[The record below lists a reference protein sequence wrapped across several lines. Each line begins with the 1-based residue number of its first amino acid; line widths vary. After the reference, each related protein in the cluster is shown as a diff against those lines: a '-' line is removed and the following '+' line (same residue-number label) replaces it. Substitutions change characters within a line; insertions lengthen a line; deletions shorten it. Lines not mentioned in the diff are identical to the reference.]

1 MRLQGQATQTAYSG
15 VSMTVPCVAH
25 RLFVACSTTASLLT
39 ALAIAVSGCGDQS
52 RTTTD
57 DAPPAATQTSPQA
70 SRNDTVEVFLGEY
83 YISMPAV
90 LSPGR
95 TVLRVKNEGFEEH
108 DLQFTRADAD
118 SVTWRIEKRL
128 SPGEVRTVTLDL
140 DTGAYAA
147 ICDFAGHLGRGMFV
161 DVIVES
167 DSGGRPG
174 KALGGPKM
182 R

>member
-1 MRLQGQATQTAYSG
+1 
-15 VSMTVPCVAH
+15 MTVPCVAH
-25 RLFVACSTTASLLT
+25 RLFVTYSTSASLLA
-39 ALAIAVSGCGDQS
+39 ALTISVPGCGDQS
-52 RTTTD
+52 RTTID
-57 DAPPAATQTSPQA
+57 GAPPASTQTSPQA

-90 LSPGR
+90 LSPGS

-140 DTGAYAA
+140 DAGAYAA

-167 DSGGRPG
+167 DSGG
-174 KALGGPKM
+174 GP
-182 R
+182 RNDS

>member
-1 MRLQGQATQTAYSG
+1 MA
-15 VSMTVPCVAH
+15 
-25 RLFVACSTTASLLT
+25 
-39 ALAIAVSGCGDQS
+39 
-52 RTTTD
+52 
-57 DAPPAATQTSPQA
+57 PQA
-70 SRNDTVEVFLGEY
+70 SRNDTVDVFLGEY

-90 LSPGR
+90 LSRGR

-128 SPGEVRTVTLDL
+128 SPGEVRTVILDL
-140 DTGAYAA
+140 DAGAYAA

-167 DSGGRPG
+167 DSGERPG
-174 KALGGPKM
+174 EAVGGPEM

>member
-1 MRLQGQATQTAYSG
+1 
-15 VSMTVPCVAH
+15 MT
-25 RLFVACSTTASLLT
+25 CSTSASLLT
-39 ALAIAVSGCGDQS
+39 ALTISVLGCGDQS

-57 DAPPAATQTSPQA
+57 DAPPAATQMAPQA
-70 SRNDTVEVFLGEY
+70 SRNDTVDVFLGEY

-90 LSPGR
+90 LSRGR

-140 DTGAYAA
+140 DAGAYAA

-167 DSGGRPG
+167 DSGERPG
-174 KALGGPKM
+174 EAVGGPKM

>member
-1 MRLQGQATQTAYSG
+1 
-15 VSMTVPCVAH
+15 MTVPSVAH
-25 RLFVACSTTASLLT
+25 RLFVTYSTSASLLT
-39 ALAIAVSGCGDQS
+39 ALTISVPGCGDQS
-52 RTTTD
+52 QTTID
-57 DAPPAATQTSPQA
+57 GAPPASTQTSPQA

-90 LSPGR
+90 LSPGS

-140 DTGAYAA
+140 DAGAYAA

-167 DSGGRPG
+167 DSGG
-174 KALGGPKM
+174 GP
-182 R
+182 RNDS

>member
-1 MRLQGQATQTAYSG
+1 
-15 VSMTVPCVAH
+15 MTVLCVAH
-25 RLFVACSTTASLLT
+25 RLFMTCSTSASLLT
-39 ALAIAVSGCGDQS
+39 ALTISVSGCGDQS
-52 RTTTD
+52 RTTPD
-57 DAPPAATQTSPQA
+57 GAPPASTQRSPQA

-90 LSPGR
+90 LSPGS

-140 DTGAYAA
+140 DAGAYAA
-147 ICDFAGHLGRGMFV
+147 ICDFAGHLGRGICG
-161 DVIVES
+161 DGSGEA
-167 DSGGRPG
+167 DSGGVLRNDS
-174 KALGGPKM
+174 
-182 R
+182 